1 MTDPTRTTLAE
12 RRAVS
17 PAERRTVVLLTGA
30 SSGIGEATARH
41 LAGLGYA
48 LVLTARRA
56 DLLTRL
62 ANDLDPGGTHILT
75 VAADVSDQADR
86 ERLVQAALDRF
97 GRIDALVNN
106 AGISIAQGHWWD
118 DPDPLRVLNVNLL
131 APIELTRLVL
141 PAMLERGSGNV
152 VNIGS
157 VAGRIATH
165 GMYSASKFGLRGF
178 SLSLRREVLQTGV
191 GVSLVSPGFIRTP
204 LTAGTRLP
212 MPGPEVVARAVAE
225 VLLRP
230 RREVF
235 APAWY
240 GPLSVIDGLVPA
252 LSDRVVRRIMG
263 VRYDRRA
270 EKGH

>member
-1 MTDPTRTTLAE
+1 MTRPTPTL
-12 RRAVS
+12 
-17 PAERRTVVLLTGA
+17 PERRTVVLLTGA

-56 DLLTRL
+56 ELLGRL
-62 ANDLDPGGTHILT
+62 ANELDPGGTHILT
-75 VAADVSDQADR
+75 VAADVSDQQSR
-86 ERLVQAALDRF
+86 ERLVQAALERF
-97 GRIDALVNN
+97 GRIDVLINN
-106 AGISIAQGHWWD
+106 AGISIAKGHWWD
-118 DPDPLRVLNVNLL
+118 DPDPLRVLGVNLL

-157 VAGRIATH
+157 VAGRVATH

-178 SLSLRREVLQTGV
+178 SLSLRRELLPTGI
-191 GVSLVSPGFIRTP
+191 GVSMVSPGFIRTP
-204 LTAGTRLP
+204 MNAETRLP
-212 MPGPEVVARAVAE
+212 MPGPEVVARAVAA

-230 RREVF
+230 QREVF

-240 GPLSVIDGLVPA
+240 GPLSRIDSLLPGLT
-252 LSDRVVRRIMG
+252 DRLVRRIMG
-263 VRYDRRA
+263 VRYQRPS
-270 EKGH
+270 GP

>member
-1 MTDPTRTTLAE
+1 MTDSTPNL
-12 RRAVS
+12 
-17 PAERRTVVLLTGA
+17 PERRTVVLLTGA

-41 LAGLGYA
+41 LATLGYA

-56 DLLTRL
+56 ELLGRL
-62 ANDLDPGGTHILT
+62 ADELGAAGTPVLT
-75 VAADVSDQADR
+75 VAADVSDQRDR
-86 ERLVQAALDRF
+86 LRLVQAALERF
-97 GRIDALVNN
+97 GRIDALINN

-118 DPDPLRVLNVNLL
+118 APDPLRVLDVNLL

-141 PAMLERGSGNV
+141 PAMLERGSGSV

-157 VAGRIATH
+157 VAGRVATH

-178 SLSLRREVLQTGV
+178 SLSLRREVLHTGV
-191 GVSLVSPGFIRTP
+191 AVSLVSPGFIRTP

-212 MPGPEVVARAVAE
+212 MPGPEVVAQAVAE

-240 GPLSVIDGLVPA
+240 GPLSVTETLLPG
-252 LSDRVVRRIMG
+252 LSDHLVRRIMG
-263 VRYDRRA
+263 VRYVRSP
-270 EKGH
+270 GT

>member
-1 MTDPTRTTLAE
+1 MTDPTPTL
-12 RRAVS
+12 
-17 PAERRTVVLLTGA
+17 PERRTVVLLTGA

-56 DLLTRL
+56 DLLSRL
-62 ANDLDPGGTHILT
+62 AHELDPRGTHILT
-75 VAADVSDQADR
+75 VAADVSDQQGR
-86 ERLVQAALDRF
+86 ELLVQAALERF
-97 GRIDALVNN
+97 GRIDALINN
-106 AGISIAQGHWWD
+106 AGISIAQGHWWA
-118 DPDPLRVLNVNLL
+118 DPDPLRVLDVNLL

-141 PAMLERGSGNV
+141 PAMLARGSGNV

-157 VAGRIATH
+157 VAGRVATH

-178 SLSLRREVLQTGV
+178 SLSLRRELLGSGV
-191 GVSLVSPGFIRTP
+191 SVSLVAPGFIRTP
-204 LTAGTRLP
+204 MNAETRLP

-240 GPLSVIDGLVPA
+240 GPMSRIDSLLPGLT
-252 LSDRVVRRIMG
+252 DRLVRRIMG
-263 VRYDRRA
+263 VRYRRPP
-270 EKGH
+270 GT